1 MADILY
7 SLVKENEG
15 EAKAIFEEWRQKN
28 IAVEQVIQGNMTFSS
43 EIQRVRESIGTSE
56 RETVFKPKSDIVKA
70 FEECIGQYRDCDFCL
85 DLGYDT
91 IGTGLAGA
99 VMGLVASNSSRTS
112 KTQDISRRH
121 FITRGLYTFGI
132 MGFLGGSGKNLYDR
146 VSSETRA
153 SFLDQK
159 ITELYK

>member
-56 RETVFKPKSDIVKA
+56 RETVFKPKSDIIKA
-70 FEECIGQYRDCDFCL
+70 FEECIGQYRDCDLCL

-91 IGTGLAGA
+91 VGAGLVGA
-99 VMGLVASNSSRTS
+99 VIGLGAQSSLRTS
-112 KTQDISRRH
+112 ETQDISRRH
-121 FITRGLYTFGI
+121 FIARGIYTFGI
-132 MGFLGGSGKNLYDR
+132 IGFVGGFAKNIYDR
-146 VSSETRA
+146 VSSKTKA